1 MRSTYKQAVSKETQS
16 LQGAQIFQEKD
27 EQTSET
33 STNGLGALPEAQR
46 QTWHVCGTV
55 PGKYKLTVTASVVP
69 SIRFF
74 VKTGRF
80 IGPVV
85 FTTLQRI
92 LVKLG
97 KFTKF
102 GMTN

>member
-33 STNGLGALPEAQR
+33 STSGLGALPEAQR

-69 SIRFF
+69 STRFF
-74 VKTGRF
+74 VK
-80 IGPVV
+80 IGKVYRSRC
-85 FTTLQRI
+85 FHDFATDSCKTWQI
-92 LVKLG
+92 H
-97 KFTKF
+97 
-102 GMTN
+102 